1 MRYPKFLNK
10 GGTLGF
16 LAPSFGCGEGDY
28 RTVAFDNALRKWR
41 EMGYTLVLGPNCY
54 AAEGVGISNTPEKC
68 GREVMD
74 SFLSEDSDC
83 LISCGGGELMCEIL
97 PYVDFGKLAAA
108 EPKWFMG
115 YSDNTN
121 LTYLLATLA
130 DTASVYGPCAGT
142 FGMEPWHESL
152 YDAFGILT
160 GEKVSGGRPEGT
172 VKQPDDGRLVGKT
185 DIRQAGDSGTV
196 ERKQTGDSGT
206 AERKQTG
213 DSRTAEIVQT
223 GDSGTADTKQTG
235 GSRTADRQT
244 AGARVTVGGYAGWEK
259 ESLKGAENPLAPYHL
274 TETRILRTY
283 MGREQISAAAAF
295 SGRLLG
301 GCLDCLVNLLGT
313 RFDRTR
319 EFVERYQ
326 EDGIIWFLEA
336 CDLNVFSI
344 RRAMWQMEEAGWLK
358 HVKGFLIG
366 RPLNGAA
373 MMNLDAYD
381 AVLEVAGRKNV
392 PVVMDVDLGH
402 LPPMM
407 PLVVGSV
414 ADVAVK
420 GNDIRIEMR
429 FV

>member
-1 MRYPKFLNK
+1 MHK
-10 GGTLGF
+10 GGTIGF
-16 LAPSFGCGEGDY
+16 MAPSFGFAEGDY
-28 RTVAFDNALRKWR
+28 RTASFENALRKWR
-41 EMGYTLVLGPNCY
+41 EMGYSLVLGPNCH
-54 AAEGVGISNTPEKC
+54 ASEGVGISNTPEKC
-68 GREVMD
+68 GQEVMD
-74 SFLSEDSDC
+74 SFLSKESDC

-97 PYVDFGKLAAA
+97 PYVDFGKLAEA

-160 GEKVSGGRPEGT
+160 GEKA
-172 VKQPDDGRLVGKT
+172 D
-185 DIRQAGDSGTV
+185 V
-196 ERKQTGDSGT
+196 EARGN
-206 AERKQTG
+206 RC
-213 DSRTAEIVQT
+213 
-223 GDSGTADTKQTG
+223 G
-235 GSRTADRQT
+235 GSDADDADARTDVDQNGRNGADVRQNNNKGITGETSNECGSDNETFTRQFGNAETPEEARGCRVT
-244 AGARVTVGGYAGWEK
+244 AGGYSGWEK
-259 ESLKGAENPLAPYHL
+259 ESLKGPENPLAPYHL
-274 TETRILRTY
+274 TEARRLCAY
-283 MGREQISAAAAF
+283 VGREQTDAELAF

-313 RFDRTR
+313 RFDKTR
-319 EFVERYQ
+319 EFVERYR

-344 RRAMWQMEEAGWLK
+344 RRAMWQMEEAGWLRY
-358 HVKGFLIG
+358 VKGFLVG
-366 RPLNGAA
+366 RPLNGAP
-373 MMNLDAYD
+373 MMNLDAHS

-407 PLVVGSV
+407 PLVVGSL

-420 GNDIRIEMR
+420 GNDIRIGMR